1 MTTNDAWNESDATSQ
16 QPGMSYRL
24 RLIALAVVVGA
35 GAAAIWYLRSYPPST
50 ASSPTASNKRERV
63 IRGREAADSGSLSTS
78 RLKERWARQQQSL
91 DPRLDGW
98 DSEAISEV
106 VDFQLKQVGKLLGYP
121 ATLDPAKLE
130 MLCDAD
136 FSCEPL
142 RPQDLQEVYRD
153 DSILVRRSAKAGEDV
168 AFHSRAGL
176 AEALGQ
182 LSEPVAAGTDV
193 RSKFKTIRV
202 QLTDQGADTSA
213 YFQLSGIAPEGYWQI
228 NSTWDLRWVA
238 TDLDSKLRLISI
250 GVRDYEEVL
259 APRGP
264 LFADCTEAVLG
275 HNASFDQQIRYGLV
289 HWLKRIER
297 LRKMWVYARYGLA
310 VGDVNGDGMDD
321 LYLCQPGGL
330 PNRLYVQNADG
341 TATDCSSSAGVD
353 WLVHTSSAI
362 FVDLDNDGDQDLVTA
377 VAYKLLLMEN
387 DATGQFRLKSELNY
401 LDQDCQSLSAVD
413 YDNDGDVDLFLCVDI
428 ADQLARKDEN
438 LPAFSYHDAR
448 NGGANILFRN
458 DISDTS
464 NGWTFTDVT
473 EAVGLETDNRR
484 HSLAAAWEDYDND
497 GDQDLYVAN
506 DYGPNWLY
514 RNDNGQFVN
523 VAPQKGLLDV
533 GSGMSVSWADYN
545 RDGQMDL
552 YVANMFSSAGNRITR
567 QIRFKTDADQDT
579 KAVYR
584 RLAKGNTLFEGR
596 DDAVDSDGPG
606 FSEVGAE
613 SGVEMGRWAWSSPF
627 VDLNNDGWEDIV
639 VANGFHTGEEETKDL

>member
-1 MTTNDAWNESDATSQ
+1 MSANDARNESDATSP
-16 QPGMSYRL
+16 QPGMPHRL
-24 RLIALAVVVGA
+24 RLIALAVVVVA
-35 GAAAIWYLRSYPPST
+35 GAVAIWYLRSHWPST
-50 ASSPTASNKRERV
+50 ASSPTVSDKRERV
-63 IRGREAADSGSLSTS
+63 IRGRAAADSGSLSTS
-78 RLKERWARQQQSL
+78 RLKERWTRQQQSL

-106 VDFQLKQVGKLLGYP
+106 VDFQLKQIGKLLGYP
-121 ATLDPAKLE
+121 STLDPAKLE
-130 MLCDAD
+130 MLCDAE
-136 FSCEPL
+136 FSCGPL

-153 DSILVRRSAKAGEDV
+153 ESILVRRSAKAGE
-168 AFHSRAGL
+168 AAAYHSPAGL

-238 TDLDSKLRLISI
+238 ADLNSKLRLMSI

-264 LFADCTEAVLG
+264 LFSDCTEAVLG

-297 LRKMWVYARYGLA
+297 LRKMWVYARNGLA
-310 VGDVNGDGMDD
+310 VGDVNGDGMGD

-596 DDAVDSDGPG
+596 GDAVDSDGPG